1 MTDDTPD
8 EFPSE
13 AELPD
18 DPLAVDDIDPFT
30 VDDSDFST
38 LDGFARAE
46 WVETTSAR
54 ERVRTVVKYLDDD
67 ADVDEIADTALVSV
81 PETESILDSI
91 NNLDED

>member
-1 MTDDTPD
+1 MTDDDPD

-13 AELPD
+13 DELPD

-30 VDDSDFST
+30 VDDSDF
-38 LDGFARAE
+38 DNVNEFARAE

-54 ERVRTVVKYLDDD
+54 ERIRAVVRHLDDN

-81 PETESILDSI
+81 SDCDDDV
-91 NNLDED
+91 DED